1 MATILLPVL
10 STASRET
17 SLQKENKMLDPA
29 GGQRRDLVIKPH
41 RSFSLL
47 KNVPDWLP
55 PQIAIDEWWKHNGLD
70 HIEARINREIEYA
83 KQKNAAD

>member
-1 MATILLPVL
+1 
-10 STASRET
+10 
-17 SLQKENKMLDPA
+17 MLDPA

-55 PQIAIDEWWKHNGLD
+55 PQIAIDAWWELNGLD
-70 HIEARINREIEYA
+70 HEDARAERAISYA
-83 KQKNAAD
+83 EQKAATCQS